1 MKGERLK
8 RKWDPFSEWQH
19 YWQTSMSRKR
29 NRFYSFTLHALCTA
43 FIRSCSYFSHYS
55 TWVLPYLWVEN
66 IYLRF
71 FFMLGF
77 DVGLGY
83 IIYMKRMGSNAVH
96 WCVKLLCP
104 IYWTIWRCCKWH
116 IWGWWPPLPYCFPN

>member
-8 RKWDPFSEWQH
+8 RKWDPFSEWKH

-43 FIRSCSYFSHYS
+43 LIRSCSYFSPLFHLGFALFMGWKYIS
-55 TWVLPYLWVEN
+55 V
-66 IYLRF
+66 F
-71 FFMLGF
+71 FVMLGF
-77 DVGLGY
+77 DFGMRY
-83 IIYMKRMGSNAVH
+83 IIYMKRMGSNAVY

-116 IWGWWPPLPYCFPN
+116 IWGWWPPPPHCFPN